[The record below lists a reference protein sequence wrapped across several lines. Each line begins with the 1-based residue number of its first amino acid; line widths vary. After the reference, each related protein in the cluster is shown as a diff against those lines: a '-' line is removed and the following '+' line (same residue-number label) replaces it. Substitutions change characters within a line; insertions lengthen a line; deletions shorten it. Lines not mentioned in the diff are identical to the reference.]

1 MKIVPDK
8 YGFYTVYADD
18 GCVLV
23 NEKLHIVTS
32 MFCAPSP
39 DGWSEVKEAD
49 APSWDEDDPSK
60 GGLDPEQAWKIIE
73 SSNIS
78 KENKQKLYD
87 YIYAK
92 EELK

>member
-23 NEKLHIVTS
+23 NEKARIITN

-49 APSWDEDDPSK
+49 APSWDDDDLSK
-60 GGLDPEQAWKIIE
+60 GSITPDQEWKIIS

-78 KENKQKLYD
+78 KEDKEKLYK

-92 EELK
+92 EE